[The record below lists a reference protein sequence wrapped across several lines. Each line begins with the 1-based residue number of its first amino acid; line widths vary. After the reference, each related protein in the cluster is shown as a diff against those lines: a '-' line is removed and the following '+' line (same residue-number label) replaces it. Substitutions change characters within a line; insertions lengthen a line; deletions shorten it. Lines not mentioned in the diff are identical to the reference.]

1 MVDSVTCRKKRD
13 CKNYKKQCWN
23 CEDNEENDVL
33 EYNFE
38 RKPDTPIKIHYQ
50 QGVNYACNFAVEP
63 LDFKMTKEPSLVTC
77 KNCKKIISRTLT

>member
-1 MVDSVTCRKKRD
+1 MSEVTCRKKRY
-13 CKNYKKQCWN
+13 CKNYSSQCWN

-38 RKPDTPIKIHYQ
+38 RKPDKPIKVHYQ

-63 LDFKMTKEPSLVTC
+63 LEFKMTKDETKVTC
-77 KNCKKIISRTLT
+77 KNCLKVINH